1 MKYWKFGIVVNFQLE
16 RVYCFWETSMSDQL
30 EDIYEPR
37 FLNCKYY
44 GVTFNSKNLG
54 SILHFT
60 QRYLC
65 KALNRRSHMKSYTW
79 DGFSDILKVYLLVKH
94 CWLILLYELSV
105 SWFACSFL

>member
-16 RVYCFWETSMSDQL
+16 RVYCFLETSTSDQL

-54 SILHFT
+54 SFLHFT
-60 QRYLC
+60 QRY
-65 KALNRRSHMKSYTW
+65 YTVVLTP
-79 DGFSDILKVYLLVKH
+79 FTA
-94 CWLILLYELSV
+94 
-105 SWFACSFL
+105 ACSFSSIGITRHF